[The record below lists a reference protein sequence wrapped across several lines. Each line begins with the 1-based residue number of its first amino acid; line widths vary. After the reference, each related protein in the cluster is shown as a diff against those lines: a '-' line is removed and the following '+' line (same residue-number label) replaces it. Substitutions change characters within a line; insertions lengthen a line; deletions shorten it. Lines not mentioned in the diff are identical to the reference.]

1 MENKQNGYL
10 KLKAYFVEN
19 GIKQS
24 DVADLLDL
32 SRSAFNSKLNRNKAD
47 FTLNQVRL
55 ICKTYKISASEFFLS

>member
-1 MENKQNGYL
+1 MENKHNGYL

-24 DVADLLDL
+24 DVANLLNL

-55 ICKTYKISASEFFLS
+55 ICKTYGVSASEFFLT

>member
-24 DVADLLDL
+24 DVANLLNL

-55 ICKTYKISASEFFLS
+55 ICKTYGVSASEFFLT

>member
-10 KLKAYFVEN
+10 KLKAYIVEN

-47 FTLNQVRL
+47 FTLKQVRL
-55 ICKTYKISASEFFLS
+55 ICKTYGISASEFFLP

>member
-24 DVADLLDL
+24 DVAGLLDL

>member
-32 SRSAFNSKLNRNKAD
+32 SRSAFNSKLNRNKTD
-47 FTLNQVRL
+47 FSLNQVRL
-55 ICKTYKISASEFFLS
+55 ICKTYGISASEFFLP